1 MKLKEFL
8 QTLLNA
14 EEKNIRVND
23 HKLSYTKHI
32 QDLSHCPNADS
43 DIIMWKAHHD
53 TIDIWA
59 AKPKEKE
66 G

>member
-8 QTLLNA
+8 QTLLNV
-14 EEKNIRVND
+14 EEKAIKVNG
-23 HKLSYTKHI
+23 HELSYNEHI

-59 AKPKEKE
+59 VEPQEKE
-66 G
+66 E